1 MGYSTLEQTKR
12 ETKMKGEGGVK
23 TIQYLIDGEK
33 TTM

>member
-1 MGYSTLEQTKR
+1 MGCFTLKQTKR

-23 TIQYLIDGEK
+23 TMWNMIDGEK